1 MKSWRAFGNSDY
13 LGSTYFGKNNFFY
26 IKKQTIF
33 QKKILDPLKDRGMI
47 LFLLG
52 IESNV
57 RESGCEMWMSVLLDI
72 LNFTEKMLEESEV
85 T

>member
-1 MKSWRAFGNSDY
+1 M
-13 LGSTYFGKNNFFY
+13 
-26 IKKQTIF
+26 IF
-33 QKKILDPLKDRGMI
+33 QKKLLDPLKDRGMR